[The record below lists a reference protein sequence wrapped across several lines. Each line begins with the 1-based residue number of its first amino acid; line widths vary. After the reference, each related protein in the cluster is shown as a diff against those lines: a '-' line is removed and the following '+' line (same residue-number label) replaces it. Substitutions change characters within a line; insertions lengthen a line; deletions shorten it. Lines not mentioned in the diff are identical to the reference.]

1 MPKLKEFLFGKKD
14 KAKKFDTLTGGQMDV
29 LNQLLAGLQGQ
40 GGAFGGMFGEFD
52 PTATANMWEQG
63 VAAPAMRNFQQR
75 VIPSIMQSFA
85 DQGASSGLSNSLA
98 TAGRDME
105 ENLNAQLAQYMWQ
118 AQMQQQQNRMAGLG
132 LGLGTKAFQPY
143 VQQGYAGM
151 IPGFLQSFGE
161 GAGYGLGKQFGSGI
175 GGGNA
180 VGQGYTG

>member
-1 MPKLKEFLFGKKD
+1 MPKLSEWLFGKKD
-14 KAKKFDTLTGGQMDV
+14 KVKKFDTMTGGQMDV

-52 PTATANMWEQG
+52 PNQTANMWEQG

-85 DQGASSGLSNSLA
+85 DQGSSSGLGNSLA

-105 ENLNAQLAQYMWQ
+105 ENLNSQLAQYMWQ
-118 AQMQQQQNRMAGLG
+118 AQMQHQQNRMAGLG

-143 VQQGYAGM
+143 TQQGYAGA
-151 IPGFLQSFGE
+151 IPGFMQG
-161 GAGYGLGKQFGSGI
+161 
-175 GGGNA
+175 
-180 VGQGYTG
+180 VGQGAGQAFGNAIPGMWGNMWGNTFP